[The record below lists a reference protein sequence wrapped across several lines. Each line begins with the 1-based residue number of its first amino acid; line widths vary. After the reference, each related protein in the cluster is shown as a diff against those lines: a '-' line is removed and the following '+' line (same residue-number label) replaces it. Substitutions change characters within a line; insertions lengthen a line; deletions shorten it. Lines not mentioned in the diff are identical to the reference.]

1 MLQLIGPFTQI
12 LPLVDLPAR
21 GVISDEELVIIENG
35 GIIIAEG
42 KVVEIGNFSVL
53 RERYETAQVQ
63 VVGQAMV
70 AMPGLIDAHTHI
82 CFAGSRAMDFAARNA
97 GKSYLEIAAAGG
109 GIWST
114 VQHTRAAS
122 EEILA
127 KLTRERLDTL
137 LQRGITTVEIKS
149 GYGLSVEQEL
159 KQLRAIQL
167 ASSNHTIDVV
177 STCLAAHMKPR
188 DYEGEPEA
196 YLEHILKDL
205 VPLVETERLAQ
216 RFDIFI
222 EQSAFS
228 PEQAKPY
235 LNALRERG
243 FTLTVHGDQFTVGGS
258 AVAVECGALSV
269 DHLEVSGPEE
279 AALLAQSETIPV
291 VLPGAT
297 IGLGCPWGKARL
309 MLDAGCALA
318 IASDWNPGSAPQGNL
333 LAQAGQL
340 AAFEKL
346 STAEVLAG
354 LTERAARALG
364 FADRGTLRNGQL
376 ADIVAFPTTDYRE
389 ILYQQGSLLPAQVW
403 KAGSPQL

>member
-1 MLQLIGPFTQI
+1 MLHLIGPFTQI
-12 LPLVDLPAR
+12 LPLTDLPTR
-21 GVISDEELVIIENG
+21 GSIADDELVIVENG
-35 GIIIAEG
+35 GIVVEDG
-42 KVVEIGNFSVL
+42 KVVEVGNFTTL
-53 RERYETAQVQ
+53 REKYESATVQ

-70 AMPGLIDAHTHI
+70 ALPGLIDAHTHI

-122 EEILA
+122 EEKLA
-127 KLTRERLDTL
+127 KLTRKRLDVL
-137 LQRGITTVEIKS
+137 LRRGITTVEIKS

-159 KQLRAIQL
+159 KQLRAIQK
-167 ASSNHTIDVV
+167 AGQGHVVDVV

-188 DYEGEPEA
+188 DFDGEAEA
-196 YLEHILKDL
+196 YLEHILQDL
-205 VPLVETERLAQ
+205 VPIVEAEQLAQ

-222 EQSAFS
+222 EQSAFT
-228 PEQAKPY
+228 PDQAISY
-235 LNALRERG
+235 LTKLKERG

-269 DHLEVSGPEE
+269 DHLEVSGEEE
-279 AALLAQSETIPV
+279 AALLAQSDTIPV

-333 LAQAGQL
+333 IAQAGQL

-346 STAEVLAG
+346 STAEVFAG

-364 FADRGTLRNGQL
+364 FSDRGTLGGGQI

-389 ILYQQGSLLPAQVW
+389 ILYQQGSLGPSQVW
-403 KAGSPQL
+403 KAGAPQL

>member
-1 MLQLIGPFTQI
+1 MLYLIGPFTQL
-12 LPLVDLPAR
+12 LPLTGLPNR
-21 GVISDEELVIIENG
+21 GAISDDDLTIIENG
-35 GIIIAEG
+35 GIVVNDG
-42 KVVEIGNFSVL
+42 KVVAVGNFSAL
-53 RERYETAQVQ
+53 RAEYESASVQ
-63 VVGQAMV
+63 VVGHAMV

-82 CFAGSRAMDFAARNA
+82 CFGGSRAMDFAARNA

-122 EEILA
+122 EEQLA
-127 KLTRERLDTL
+127 KLTCKRLDVL
-137 LQRGITTVEIKS
+137 LQRGVTTVEVKS

-159 KQLRAIQL
+159 KQLRAIRS
-167 ASSNHTIDVV
+167 AGDNHIVDVV

-188 DYEGEPEA
+188 DYDGEAED
-196 YLEHILKDL
+196 YLKHILQDL
-205 VPLVETERLAQ
+205 VPVVEAERLAQ

-222 EQSAFS
+222 EQSAFT
-228 PEQAKPY
+228 PEQAIPY
-235 LNALRERG
+235 LNTLRERG

-269 DHLEVSGPEE
+269 DHLEVSGEEE
-279 AALLAQSETIPV
+279 AALLAKSETIPV

-333 LAQAGQL
+333 IAQAGQL

-346 STAEVLAG
+346 STAEVFAG

-364 FADRGTLRNGQL
+364 FSDRGMLKEGYV

-389 ILYQQGSLLPAQVW
+389 ILYQQGSLMPGQVW
-403 KAGSPQL
+403 KAGNPQL